1 MPTATSVNVKCV
13 FSKGRLI
20 LSHVQNG
27 LSVQST
33 HVLMCLS
40 AWSRMGMVKDNDVM
54 EAAKLPEVKGIED
67 ELEHG
72 WDDIL

>member
-1 MPTATSVNVKCV
+1 
-13 FSKGRLI
+13 
-20 LSHVQNG
+20 
-27 LSVQST
+27 
-33 HVLMCLS
+33 
-40 AWSRMGMVKDNDVM
+40 MGMVKDKDGM